1 MKKILAIIVLLS
13 SVLSAQAQLLW
24 KVSGKGLEQPSYI
37 MGTHH
42 LAPLSIKDS
51 IVGMKQALAETKQV
65 VGEVTMSEMQNPTTI
80 AKTMKELMLTTSDT
94 TFQSLFTPEEYQM
107 INTYSKENLKF
118 DIALMPKLKPVFLS
132 NNLTVVLYMKHV
144 GGFNQQEQ
152 LDSYFQTQALASGKK
167 VSGLETMDFQFNLL
181 FNGTSLKRQAE
192 QLLCMLNDVDA
203 YIDDLKR
210 VTAAYNAQDL
220 ETMTQIMNQRR
231 NNQCDPLPGEM
242 EALLDN
248 RNKQW
253 AEKLPTIMKTD
264 PTLVVVGAG
273 HLLGECGLLALLKK
287 QGYTVE
293 PAK

>member
-210 VTAAYNAQDL
+210 VTAAYNAQNL
-220 ETMTQIMNQRR
+220 EAMTQIMNQRR

>member
-80 AKTMKELMLTTSDT
+80 AKTMRELMLTTSDT

-210 VTAAYNAQDL
+210 VTAAYNAQNL
-220 ETMTQIMNQRR
+220 EAMTQIMNQRR